1 MKKIGSAV
9 LPLHDGYAPRWLF
22 KQMMS
27 LASEIVSVIVDEFG
41 RDELLR
47 RLSDPFW
54 FQSLGCVLGFDWH
67 SSGVTTVLTGVLREV
82 LDPKV
87 IGIAVC
93 GGKGK
98 RSTRGPQ
105 EIHEYGSLFRLSDEQ
120 IQQLEYASRIVAK
133 VDNAAIQ
140 AGYTLYHHSFF
151 MTVDGRWSVVQ
162 QGMSMM
168 DKTARRYHWLS
179 DRLESYVDEPHEAI
193 VGDVVRRL
201 ALDMTS
207 RESEGCRTVSLDLV
221 KEGVRRVRND
231 LLSLRPKHQRA
242 LTDWMQSV
250 PEGGNTLRELNMPRN
265 INWDAIRRAYEFQ
278 PKNYEELISVNGIGP
293 GAVRALALISELIYG
308 TKPSWKDPVKYS
320 FAVGGKDGIPF
331 PVNRESY
338 DEAIQFLRS
347 LIEKAKLGK
356 ERYRVLQR
364 LQSLTPRQTA
374 CTL

>member
-22 KQMMS
+22 KRMTS
-27 LASEIVSVIVDEFG
+27 LAYEIVSVIVDEFG

-67 SSGVTTVLTGVLREV
+67 SSGVTTVLTGALREA

-105 EIHEYGSLFRLSDEQ
+105 EIHEYGLLFRFSDEQ

-151 MTVDGRWSVVQ
+151 MTVDGKWSVVQ

-179 DRLESYVDEPHEAI
+179 DRLENYVDEPHEAI

-207 RESEGCRTVSLDLV
+207 RESEECRTVSLDLV

-250 PEGGNTLRELNMPRN
+250 PEGCNTLQELSMPRN
-265 INWDAIRRAYEFQ
+265 ISWDAVRRAYEFQ
-278 PKNYEELISVNGIGP
+278 PKNYEELISVKGIGP
-293 GAVRALALISELIYG
+293 GAVRALALISEVIYG

-338 DEAIQFLRS
+338 DETIQFLRS
-347 LIEKAKLGK
+347 LIEKAKLEGK

-364 LQSLTPRQTA
+364 LQSLTPLQTA
-374 CTL
+374 